1 MSLER
6 YRQFFERAE
15 ASPDYWHEFAVI
27 QFTEDLCRLMEEK
40 KVSRAELARRIG
52 TSRAYITKLLGGDAN
67 FTLMTMVKLAM
78 ALDGAVHVHIADK
91 RADTRWHDEMPREAS
106 SREPETPGRARKRRS
121 SKAAAESGETD
132 RGDPPNL

>member
-1 MSLER
+1 MNLQQNLER
-6 YRQFFERAE
+6 YRRFFEEAK

-27 QFTEDLCRLMEEK
+27 QFTEELSRLMEEK

-78 ALDGAVHVHIADK
+78 ALGGAVYVHIADQ
-91 RADTRWHDEMPREAS
+91 RAYARWQDEMPGAAVHSEGSATSKLKAKTRRRRS
-106 SREPETPGRARKRRS
+106 ETP
-121 SKAAAESGETD
+121 
-132 RGDPPNL
+132 